1 MEITGYEIIGEI
13 GSGAS
18 ATVYKARQIS
28 LGRMVAIKIL
38 RPELRQDPVS
48 VAQFRLEANAVATLK
63 HSNILWVH
71 EAGEVE
77 GRPYFVMEYVSG
89 YSVGQ
94 WIARKGRLD
103 ASDALA
109 VAESV
114 TRALKYAWERAGL
127 IHCDIKPD
135 NILVDEDGIVKV
147 ADFSGL
153 SRDNLRPESEI
164 IRRFTIGTPN
174 YMSPEQVSGLVDLDA
189 RADIYALGALL
200 YHMVTGAL
208 PFQDLTDEEAMRQ
221 QVAGYLPDPLEMV
234 PHLPPYMVSLIE
246 KLMVKDR
253 NARPADWATV
263 LEDLA
268 RVRAG
273 HSPSPPLPLPGAS
286 TLKREVPQVFVPA
299 SGGGGGRPGARR
311 RIILPDKPPAPVF
324 SRGRRKPFRFLWFW
338 ALLAIAGV
346 VAGAYLLRDTW
357 LSREPEIQ
365 PLSPPISA
373 PPMPAPPV
381 EEPPVAEPPVEEPP
395 VEPPA
400 IPLSVEPMPE
410 PTPTPE
416 APAVVMEPPGTI
428 EPEPP
433 SPALPS
439 AEESPALPPPAPA
452 EEPLPASADP
462 ERFMALVQLFANSA
476 GFCQRRQFDAAAREV
491 RRWREENPDNP
502 FPEWIALELE
512 GLARV
517 SDALRRTVAGGARAV
532 GVRLEATPGF
542 AGEVSAISATGA
554 VTIDRRIGDIVGG
567 VDIELLRLA
576 DADVER
582 ILRAAAPEIWPAS
595 AAAWAIAQ
603 GQISRAAEAVARVG
617 GEDAARLAAWLELR
631 QRMQREAAA
640 AHTLA
645 DARSLIQANR
655 FRDALALLQRGREA
669 LADTR
674 VFGSARRAEW
684 TELERLAAEEV
695 SRAPASPPVAV
706 PAPPAPP
713 PVGGED
719 IGDEGDTVLIRDL
732 RQRPAAYNGK
742 TIRLRFRT
750 RGPVENMGGNRY
762 SSTLSSDDGVVQ
774 VEIPE
779 EGLRWFNRLPE
790 FAFNAPSRFAYG
802 VYDSEREVLTLIGR
816 TRRIP
821 LGSRN
826 VEYSW

>member
-1 MEITGYEIIGEI
+1 MEIAGYEIIGEI
-13 GSGAS
+13 GCGAT
-18 ATVYKARQIS
+18 ATVYKARQVS

-38 RPELRQDPVS
+38 RPELREDPVS
-48 VAQFRLEANAVATLK
+48 VAQFRLEANSVATLK

-114 TRALKYAWERAGL
+114 ARALKYAWERAGL

-153 SRDNLRPESEI
+153 SRDNLQPESEL

-200 YHMVTGAL
+200 YHMVTGVL
-208 PFQDLTDEEAMRQ
+208 PFKDLSDEEAMRQ
-221 QVAGYLPDPLEMV
+221 QVAGYLPDPSDLV
-234 PHLPPYMVSLIE
+234 PHLPSPMVSLIE

-263 LEDLA
+263 LGDIA

-273 HSPSPPLPLPGAS
+273 RPPSPPLPLPGAS
-286 TLKREVPQVFVPA
+286 TLKREVPQVFAPA
-299 SGGGGGRPGARR
+299 SGGGPSRPGVRR
-311 RIILPDKPPAPVF
+311 RIVLPEKPPDPEF
-324 SRGRRKPFRFLWFW
+324 PQSRRNRRKPFRFWLFW

-346 VAGAYLLRDTW
+346 SIYLFRDHW
-357 LSREPEIQ
+357 LPREPEMR
-365 PLSPPISA
+365 PLPPA
-373 PPMPAPPV
+373 APAPPP
-381 EEPPVAEPPVEEPP
+381 EEPPSNEPP

-400 IPLSVEPMPE
+400 IPSPVESPSYP
-410 PTPTPE
+410 PTPE
-416 APAVVMEPPGTI
+416 PPVAVVEPPAAT

-433 SPALPS
+433 SPTLPP
-439 AEESPALPPPAPA
+439 AEEPLPPPAPA
-452 EEPLPASADP
+452 LAEEPPPALADP
-462 ERFMALVQLFANSA
+462 ERFMAVVQLFANSA

-491 RRWREENPDNP
+491 RRWREENPDSP
-502 FPEWIALELE
+502 YQDWIALEAE
-512 GLARV
+512 GLGRV
-517 SDALRRTVAGGARAV
+517 SDALRRAVAGGPRAV

-542 AGEVSAISATGA
+542 VGDVSALSATGV

-603 GQISRAAEAVARVG
+603 GQFSRAAEAMARIG
-617 GEDAARLAAWLELR
+617 GEEAARLKAWLELR

-640 AHTLA
+640 AQTLT
-645 DARSLIQANR
+645 DARWLVQANR
-655 FRDALALLQRGREA
+655 FREALALLQRGREA
-669 LADTR
+669 LADTH
-674 VFGSARRAEW
+674 VFGTARRAEW
-684 TELERLAAEEV
+684 TELERFAAEEAG
-695 SRAPASPPVAV
+695 RAPATPPAAV
-706 PAPPAPP
+706 PAPPTPP
-713 PVGGED
+713 PGGGED
-719 IGDEGDTVLIRDL
+719 VGDEGDTVLIRDL
-732 RQRPAAYNGK
+732 RQRPAAYHGK

-750 RGPVENMGGNRY
+750 RGPVEVIGGNRY

-802 VYDSEREVLTLIGR
+802 VYDSERDVLTLIGR